1 MSTDAQAPG
10 DGMSED
16 TAHILSHLS
25 ELRRRIIYSLV
36 SLIVLAAVA
45 FAFYEPLI
53 ELLKRPFDHVALS
66 GEVSSRLVVHTV
78 TEGFLVRLRVAALG
92 GVILALP
99 IIGYNVLRFIFPGL
113 YPRERK
119 AVATALAASAALAI
133 GGFVYSYM
141 QLLPISLR
149 FLTESGF
156 IPDDVGVILSYRES
170 LGFVLQILL
179 ITVLLFQLPVV
190 VLLLLKLNVLERA
203 TALKAGPYVLV
214 ALFTLSAVLT
224 PPDIISQVG
233 LAIPLGGLYFLAI
246 LVARIFRLGE
256 G

>member
-36 SLIVLAAVA
+36 SLIVLAAAA
-45 FAFYEPLI
+45 FVFYEPLI

-78 TEGFLVRLRVAALG
+78 TEGFLVRLRIAALG

-99 IIGYNVLRFIFPGL
+99 IIGYNALRFIFPGL

-119 AVATALAASAALAI
+119 AVATALVASTALAI
-133 GGFVYSYM
+133 GGFVYSYV